1 MVGHSNANNSRI
13 PAFIAA
19 YIMLFQEV
27 EVELWVARAAAH
39 LICDC
44 SVLHKRDG
52 QHAGQDITSPHA
64 GNLNV
69 MGFTRHTVS
78 PSPDTARLAPC

>member
-19 YIMLFQEV
+19 YIMRFQEV

-44 SVLHKRDG
+44 SVLHKARWTTCRPGHHFSTRRQLECDG
-52 QHAGQDITSPHA
+52 LHTTH
-64 GNLNV
+64 
-69 MGFTRHTVS
+69 GFALTRYF
-78 PSPDTARLAPC
+78 